1 MSEEKITRPIH
12 APCLHSGIFK
22 NEGYTYAEITHFEK
36 RVPPSCSY
44 FFMINYLLIII
55 HSQYNP
61 YILIPR
67 IILTLCN
74 QTTLVIRDKYTGV
87 CSSLWQTPCMHW
99 HLYMHV
105 PKHNKLNHSIVKLNV
120 VVSHCF
126 NCIFSSR
133 FGFFLSFYGY
143 W

>member
-1 MSEEKITRPIH
+1 MFTQRYFQERRIHLCRGHSFREKST
-12 APCLHSGIFK
+12 
-22 NEGYTYAEITHFEK
+22 
-36 RVPPSCSY
+36 PPSCSY

-67 IILTLCN
+67 IILTLFN
-74 QTTLVIRDKYTGV
+74 FPKTKTTLVIRDKYTGV

-126 NCIFSSR
+126 NCIFSSKIWI
-133 FGFFLSFYGY
+133 FSFFLSTKLSTT
-143 W
+143 